1 MEHRCLTID
10 ASGKWLAVAN
20 QRSNGVTVFPR
31 DTKTGLP
38 GPPAS
43 GVKIA
48 GACFVLWA

>member
-10 ASGKWLAVAN
+10 ASSKWLAVTN
-20 QRSNGVTVFPR
+20 QRSNG

-43 GVKIA
+43 SVKIA